1 MKLGIQLYSV
11 RDQLSK
17 DFPGTLRAIKAM
29 GFEGVEIAFDYGG
42 LSPEGLAALLEEQD
56 LACCGMHLALKDL
69 LDAQSEAYRYARAL
83 RSPYVTTSCAGKQY
97 IAAWDETIRAVADA
111 GRVAAA
117 QGFQFTYHNHA
128 PEMALRDGGTL
139 LDALYAATDPRQVQA
154 ELDTAWIH
162 AGDQDPLATLAQYA
176 GRIPQVH
183 AKDYSRTERQLKE
196 IGRGDL
202 DFRALVETARK
213 GGAEWIIY
221 ELDAST
227 LGDSLQSARESAA
240 ALAPLVR

>member
-17 DFPGTLRAIKAM
+17 DFPGTIQAVKAM

-42 LSPEGLAALLEEQD
+42 LSPDALAALLEAQG
-56 LACCGMHLALKDL
+56 LVCCGMHLALQDL
-69 LDAQSEAYRYARAL
+69 RNAESEAYRYVRAL
-83 RSPYVTTSCAGKQY
+83 RSPYVTTSCCGKDQ

-111 GRVAAA
+111 GRVAAS
-117 QGFQFTYHNHA
+117 QGFRFTYHNHA
-128 PEMALRDGGTL
+128 PELALRDGQTL

-154 ELDTAWIH
+154 ELDTAWIY
-162 AGDQDPLATLAQYA
+162 AGGQDPVATLAKHA
-176 GRIPQVH
+176 GRTPQVH
-183 AKDYSRTERQLKE
+183 AKDYSRADRQLRE
-196 IGRGDL
+196 IGRGEL
-202 DFRALVETARK
+202 DFRALVDTARK

-227 LGDSLQSARESAA
+227 LGDSLRSARESAA
-240 ALAPLVR
+240 VLAPLVG